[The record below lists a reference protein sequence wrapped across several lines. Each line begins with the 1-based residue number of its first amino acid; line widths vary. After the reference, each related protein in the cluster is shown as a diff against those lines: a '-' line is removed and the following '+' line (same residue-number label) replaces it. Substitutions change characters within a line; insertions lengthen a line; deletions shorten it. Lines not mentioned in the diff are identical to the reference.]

1 MGASIIAKDISLED
15 ADVRLVLWDIAGQEK
30 YEAVRSMYLNGA
42 QGAILVYDITRRPSF
57 EEIQDKWLSDFK
69 QFAVSDGKFI
79 LIGNKADL
87 EGKRNVTTEQGSA
100 LAEEI
105 GTQIFLET
113 SAKTGENVEDAFLS
127 LVKDILT
134 SCRQKIAD
142 NV

>member
-1 MGASIIAKDISLED
+1 M
-15 ADVRLVLWDIAGQEK
+15 
-30 YEAVRSMYLNGA
+30 
-42 QGAILVYDITRRPSF
+42 F

-113 SAKTGENVEDAFLS
+113 SAKTGENVEDASYHL
-127 LVKDILT
+127 
-134 SCRQKIAD
+134 
-142 NV
+142 